1 MEFYFIQKLKIKR
14 LLKNFKMKK
23 AICFGTFD
31 HLHKGHLNYFSQ
43 AKELGNYLIVIV
55 ARDKNTNR
63 KTTFDEQERLLEVKK
78 VNIVDE
84 AVLGDVEDKYKIIK
98 EKQPDILCL
107 GYDQDIDE
115 KQLKE
120 DLAKLNLFP
129 KIVRMKAFQEDK
141 YKSSLFRK
149 S

>member
-1 MEFYFIQKLKIKR
+1 MTTV
-14 LLKNFKMKK
+14 
-23 AICFGTFD
+23 ICFGTFD

-43 AKELGNYLIVIV
+43 AKELGDYLIVVV
-55 ARDKNTNR
+55 ARDKNTT
-63 KTTFDEQERLLEVKK
+63 KETTHNENERLAEVKK
-78 VNIVDE
+78 QTIVDE
-84 AVLGDVEDKYKIIK
+84 VVLGDLEDKYKVIR

-107 GYDQDIDE
+107 GYDQDVDE
-115 KQLKE
+115 NKLNG

-129 KIVRMKAFQEDK
+129 KIVRMKAYQEDK